1 VEVLSLDT
9 IDIISGV
16 GDLVRQARDA
26 ASPSLVAVGGGWRGG
41 SGVVF
46 APGLVLT
53 SAHVLRRA
61 EPTVRIAGGDALPA
75 RVAGVDVD
83 GDIAVLAVDTG
94 STPPLPW
101 VDRPGR
107 VGDAIFAL
115 SALASGSPRITL
127 GFVSA
132 LDRSFSGPRGRRIH
146 GLIEHTAVVGH
157 GSAGGPLV
165 DAEGRLV
172 GLQTVRLD
180 GGLALALAADAD
192 LRARAEQL
200 GRGEEPARR
209 SLGVAV
215 VSPRIA
221 ARMRRE
227 VGLSDRS
234 GLLVRDVEESSP
246 AAAAGIRSG
255 DLIVAAA
262 GSPVTSVDDIATA
275 LDTVETGEL
284 EIDVVRGEEVRSV
297 RVTFDG

>member
-1 VEVLSLDT
+1 LDT
-9 IDIISGV
+9 IDIVNEV
-16 GDLVRQARDA
+16 GDLVRQAKDA
-26 ASPSLVAVGGGWRGG
+26 ASPSLVSVGGGWRGG

-61 EPTVRIAGGDALPA
+61 EPSVRIAGGDALSA

-94 STPPLPW
+94 SAPPLPW
-101 VDRPGR
+101 AEQPRQ
-107 VGDAIFAL
+107 VGD
-115 SALASGSPRITL
+115 
-127 GFVSA
+127 FVSV
-132 LDRSFSGPRGRRIH
+132 LDRSFRGPRGRRIH
-146 GLIEHTAVVGH
+146 GLIEHTAAVGH

-172 GLQTVRLD
+172 GLQTVRLE

-215 VSPRIA
+215 LSPRIA

-262 GSPVTSVDDIATA
+262 GSPVTSADDIATV
-275 LDTVETGEL
+275 LDTFETGEL

>member
-1 VEVLSLDT
+1 
-9 IDIISGV
+9 
-16 GDLVRQARDA
+16 
-26 ASPSLVAVGGGWRGG
+26 
-41 SGVVF
+41 
-46 APGLVLT
+46 
-53 SAHVLRRA
+53 
-61 EPTVRIAGGDALPA
+61 
-75 RVAGVDVD
+75 
-83 GDIAVLAVDTG
+83 
-94 STPPLPW
+94 
-101 VDRPGR
+101 
-107 VGDAIFAL
+107 
-115 SALASGSPRITL
+115 
-127 GFVSA
+127 
-132 LDRSFSGPRGRRIH
+132 
-146 GLIEHTAVVGH
+146 
-157 GSAGGPLV
+157 
-165 DAEGRLV
+165 LV

-262 GSPVTSVDDIATA
+262 GSPVTSADDIATA

-284 EIDVVRGEEVRSV
+284 DIEVVRGEEVRSV
-297 RVTFDG
+297 RVVFDG